1 VLANRQ
7 TEAGNYRIHHLT
19 SPSRFRCDVLGVNF
33 IMVAAGAWAV
43 VNTQPNRE
51 RIALENL
58 VRQAFDAY
66 CPFVRRRVKHAR
78 RVDDVL
84 RPLFTSY
91 LFVHFNPQT
100 QHWRPILSTFGVRKL
115 VRFGEQL
122 GFVPDDFV
130 EELRSHE
137 IDGEIVHPAR
147 SYAVGQRVHVTNAAF
162 SGLVGTII
170 EMNDKNR
177 LVVLMNLLNRPVKV
191 QVPTRMVVP
200 A

>member
-1 VLANRQ
+1 
-7 TEAGNYRIHHLT
+7 
-19 SPSRFRCDVLGVNF
+19 
-33 IMVAAGAWAV
+33 MVAAGAWAV
-43 VNTQPNRE
+43 INTQPHRE

-58 VRQAFDAY
+58 ARQAFDAY

-78 RVDDVL
+78 RADDVL
-84 RPLFTSY
+84 RPLFPSY
-91 LFVHFNPQT
+91 LFVHFSPQT
-100 QHWRPILSTFGVRKL
+100 QRWRPIMSTFGVRML

-122 GFVPDDFV
+122 AFVPDDFI

-147 SYAVGQRVHVTNAAF
+147 SYALGQRVHVTNGPF

-170 EMNDKNR
+170 DMNDNDR
-177 LVVLMNLLNRPVKV
+177 LIVLMNLLNRPVKV
-191 QVPTRMVVP
+191 QVPARMVIP

>member
-1 VLANRQ
+1 
-7 TEAGNYRIHHLT
+7 
-19 SPSRFRCDVLGVNF
+19 
-33 IMVAAGAWAV
+33 MAATGAWAV
-43 VNTQPNRE
+43 VNTQPYRE

-58 VRQAFDAY
+58 ARQAFHAY

-84 RPLFTSY
+84 RPLFPSY
-91 LFVHFNPQT
+91 LFVHFSTPT
-100 QHWRPILSTFGVRKL
+100 QHWRPIMSTFGVRML

-122 GFVPDDFV
+122 AFVADEFI

-137 IDGEIVHPAR
+137 IDGEIVHPAT
-147 SYAVGQRVHVTNAAF
+147 SYAIGQMVHVTIGPF

-170 EMNDKNR
+170 KMDDKDR
-177 LVVLMNLLNRPVKV
+177 LVVLMDLLSRPVKV
-191 QVPTRMVVP
+191 QIAARMVVP